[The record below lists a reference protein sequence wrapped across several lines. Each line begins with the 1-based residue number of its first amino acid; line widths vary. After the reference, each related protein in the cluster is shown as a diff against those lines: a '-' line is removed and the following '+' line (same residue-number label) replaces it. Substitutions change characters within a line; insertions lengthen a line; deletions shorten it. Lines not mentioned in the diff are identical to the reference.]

1 MKKIKYMICLLAVL
15 LCMAAFSVSA
25 SAYTDE
31 NKTEPPATEEQ
42 APDQSVLGDLFN
54 ELLTLSTESDPLT
67 PTGNMTLVDDVLQ
80 VEGGDSGE
88 IHTKQFITVESK
100 AGNTFF
106 IVIDRAGD
114 TENVYFL
121 NLVDEAD
128 LLALTDAEQSA
139 AEPEPEV
146 CTCKDKCYAGHVDT
160 DCPICAKGMTKCA
173 GLERQP
179 DPTPEPSAEPSPEPE
194 QAKSNAAGSAVLL
207 FVLLLAGG
215 GGAAY
220 YFLKVK
226 GGKAKPQTR
235 GSADLDDY
243 DYGAED
249 EDEYD
254 FPPSDETGD
263 AAGDPEDDV

>member
-1 MKKIKYMICLLAVL
+1 MKKIKYIFCLLAVL

-31 NKTEPPATEEQ
+31 SAAEPPVAEEPV
-42 APDQSVLGDLFN
+42 PDQSVLGDLFN

-80 VEGGDSGE
+80 MEGSDGGE

-146 CTCKDKCYAGHVDT
+146 CTCKDKCYAGHVDM
-160 DCPICAKGMTKCA
+160 DCPICAKDMTKCA

-179 DPTPEPSAEPSPEPE
+179 EPTPEPSAEPSPEPD
-194 QAKSNAAGSAVLL
+194 QAQNNAMGSVVLL

-226 GGKAKPQTR
+226 GRSPKPQTR
-235 GSADLDDY
+235 GQDDL
-243 DYGAED
+243 
-249 EDEYD
+249 DEYD
-254 FPPSDETGD
+254 FGEEDEPTDQPPEQ
-263 AAGDPEDDV
+263 EDDT